1 MDEAGT
7 LLSLFGDED
16 DFDLG
21 GLGLLAQ
28 QPADQPMTDAE
39 IEALMREHLGLPSID
54 TASAIRAAESGK
66 VAVRPSDSDQDD
78 FTDEE
83 WVIVKTMRKLCLE
96 AITPAAS
103 PRARSRSV
111 EWLFVRGTE
120 ESRHGVSFHLAC
132 EMLRSRYWVIQALIQ
147 HFWFL
152 RGILPGQLPF
162 LADPLPE
169 SIQSEA
175 ILHGWSVGME
185 IVTAAWS
192 RPGVMDAELRRIL
205 EIPQGDYERS
215 LEALIEAGVIGTRL
229 GQVYV
234 TSRPATFRR
243 SRQAVSWS
251 NSFLGE

>member
-28 QPADQPMTDAE
+28 QSADQPMTDAE

-54 TASAIRAAESGK
+54 TAGAIRAAEAGK
-66 VAVRPSDSDQDD
+66 IAVRPSDGDEDD
-78 FTDEE
+78 FSEEE
-83 WVIVKTMRKLCLE
+83 WAIVKTMRKLCLD
-96 AITPAAS
+96 AISPGTS
-103 PRARSRSV
+103 PRARARSV

-120 ESRHGVSFHLAC
+120 EGRHGVSFHLAC
-132 EMLRSRYWVIQALIQ
+132 EMLRSRFWVIQALIQ
-147 HFWFL
+147 HFWCL

-162 LADPLPE
+162 LADPVPE

-175 ILHGWSVGME
+175 ILHGWDAGMQ
-185 IVTAAWS
+185 IVAAAWS
-192 RPGVMDAELRRIL
+192 RPGVLDSELVRIL
-205 EIPQGDYERS
+205 GIPQVDYEQS
-215 LEALIEAGVIGTRL
+215 LTALVEAGVVGLRM